1 MSAAERMRF
10 YRGRKRDGL
19 PPPDQTKTKRIRAL
33 ARHYATSPRSIYYAQ
48 AISRDA
54 LIDWPTEIF
63 NIGKRGERP
72 TLAFVAEICAV
83 GDETVQKH
91 ILWALRTMGYRQAR
105 CEWERLK

>member
-1 MSAAERMRF
+1 M
-10 YRGRKRDGL
+10 
-19 PPPDQTKTKRIRAL
+19 
-33 ARHYATSPRSIYYAQ
+33 YYAQ

-91 ILWALRTMGYRQAR
+91 ILWALRTMGLSPSPMRM
-105 CEWERLK
+105 ERLK